1 MELPGQIHEAIV
13 VMNCNKLSKTTGVIA
28 KYTLTI
34 LTFTSFIIPFS
45 FAQAET
51 TYPKPLHIAQN
62 QPQPKPQPKPTQ
74 TLKLNLTSGQKEQ
87 IRKISQKASAD
98 IQKVFTEKQKKE
110 IDAAIKAGTP
120 PQQAFASIKI
130 SDQQKLRLQQII
142 ASFQKDRFNVLTD
155 AQKKQVNEH
164 RKKMRQQQ
172 QLQQQQKK

>member
-1 MELPGQIHEAIV
+1 
-13 VMNCNKLSKTTGVIA
+13 MNCKKLSKTTGVIA

-34 LTFTSFIIPFS
+34 LTFTSFIIPPS

-51 TYPKPLHIAQN
+51 TSPKSQHIAQN
-62 QPQPKPQPKPTQ
+62 QPKPKPPQ

-98 IQKVFTEKQKKE
+98 IQKVFTDKQKKA

-130 SDQQKLRLQQII
+130 SDQQKLRLQQIMT
-142 ASFQKDRFNVLTD
+142 SFQKDRFDVLTD
-155 AQKKQVNEH
+155 AQKRQVNEY
-164 RKKMRQQQ
+164 RKKMNQQQ